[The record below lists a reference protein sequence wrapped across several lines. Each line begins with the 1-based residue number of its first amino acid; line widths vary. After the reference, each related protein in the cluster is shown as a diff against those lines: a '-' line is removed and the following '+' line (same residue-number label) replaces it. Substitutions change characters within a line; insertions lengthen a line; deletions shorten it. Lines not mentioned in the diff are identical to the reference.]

1 MKGRVTV
8 DGNPDIYPL
17 MFLTSKDISGYN
29 YYNKFRQILGDMVEE
44 DISRAALFSY
54 VFAVSGW

>member
-29 YYNKFRQILGDMVEE
+29 YYNKFRQILEDMVEE

-54 VFAVSGW
+54 VFVVSGW

>member
-29 YYNKFRQILGDMVEE
+29 YYNKFRQILEDMVEE
-44 DISRAALFSY
+44 DISSAALFSY

>member
-1 MKGRVTV
+1 MKGRVIV

-29 YYNKFRQILGDMVEE
+29 YYNKFRQILEDMVEE

-54 VFAVSGW
+54 VFVVSGW

>member
-29 YYNKFRQILGDMVEE
+29 YYNKFRQILEDMVEE

-54 VFAVSGW
+54 VFTVSGW